1 MARFTARHLNKVDRK
16 GRVSVPAP
24 FRAAMEAED
33 RSRRFYLKPNY
44 VMPDNTVSSIDGLT
58 ESFMDTVQQRI
69 DEMDINSQER
79 KDFEME
85 YFGESEVVEYDT
97 DGRIVLPRE
106 LMAAAGITDQVQF
119 VGLGSYFQLW
129 EPEAFKQRQA
139 GVARGNPLPK
149 PGSGRGGGA

>member
-24 FRAAMEAED
+24 FRAAIESED

-44 VMPDNTVSSIDGLT
+44 SPEDNAVSSIDGLT

-69 DEMDINSQER
+69 DEMDINSPER
-79 KDFEME
+79 KNFEME
-85 YFGESEVVEYDT
+85 YFGDSESVEYDG
-97 DGRIVLPRE
+97 DGRIVLPKE
-106 LMAAAGITDQVQF
+106 LMTAAGITDQVQF

-129 EPEAFKQRQA
+129 EPEAFKRHQA
-139 GVARGNPLPK
+139 GLSRGNPLPK
-149 PGSGRGGGA
+149 PGSRLGEGA